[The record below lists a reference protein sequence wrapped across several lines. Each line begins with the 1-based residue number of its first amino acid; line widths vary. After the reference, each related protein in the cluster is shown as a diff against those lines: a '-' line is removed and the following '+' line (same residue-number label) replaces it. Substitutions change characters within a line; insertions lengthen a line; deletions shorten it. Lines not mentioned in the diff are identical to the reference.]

1 MSKNYG
7 QAEMKKVLNTFDVI
21 MVAFGAMIG
30 WGWVV
35 SSGQWIQQGGVGGTV
50 IGFIIGGVM
59 IYFVGLTYAELTSA
73 MPNCGGEQ
81 VFGYKAFGNIGAF
94 VCAWAIILSYIGVV
108 CYEAVSLPTIVQY
121 LFPGFMKGYLYS
133 VAGFDIYASWLII
146 AVLFSAIIVWVNI
159 QGTKSAALFQNVL
172 TIMIAAV
179 GIILTAGAVLFG
191 SPDNLQGQ
199 VIYGNDSMAV
209 ISNIFR
215 VAIMTPFFFFGFDVI
230 PHAAEEINVPRKKLG
245 KLMMLSIVLA
255 VLFYV
260 MVVISVGYV
269 MSPFD
274 IAASMETTGL
284 VTADAMAKAFGSK
297 AMAKVLIIGGMC
309 GIITSWNSFMI
320 GGSRSLFSLARS
332 YMIPTSFARLH
343 PKHKTPVNALLLI
356 GILSV
361 LAPFFGR
368 AMLVWIV
375 DAGNFA
381 CCLAYC
387 MVSASFLVIRKKYP
401 QMVRPYK
408 VKNHLFVGVVALGM
422 SGSMAMMYII
432 PGTNCSLLWQEWII
446 VGGWIL
452 LGMIFYASS
461 KMKYKELFGTN
472 IHE

>member
-1 MSKNYG
+1 
-7 QAEMKKVLNTFDVI
+7 
-21 MVAFGAMIG
+21 
-30 WGWVV
+30 
-35 SSGQWIQQGGVGGTV
+35 
-50 IGFIIGGVM
+50 
-59 IYFVGLTYAELTSA
+59 
-73 MPNCGGEQ
+73 
-81 VFGYKAFGNIGAF
+81 
-94 VCAWAIILSYIGVV
+94 
-108 CYEAVSLPTIVQY
+108 
-121 LFPGFMKGYLYS
+121 
-133 VAGFDIYASWLII
+133 
-146 AVLFSAIIVWVNI
+146 
-159 QGTKSAALFQNVL
+159 
-172 TIMIAAV
+172 
-179 GIILTAGAVLFG
+179 
-191 SPDNLQGQ
+191 
-199 VIYGNDSMAV
+199 
-209 ISNIFR
+209 
-215 VAIMTPFFFFGFDVI
+215 
-230 PHAAEEINVPRKKLG
+230 
-245 KLMMLSIVLA
+245 
-255 VLFYV
+255 
-260 MVVISVGYV
+260 
-269 MSPFD
+269 
-274 IAASMETTGL
+274 
-284 VTADAMAKAFGSK
+284 
-297 AMAKVLIIGGMC
+297 
-309 GIITSWNSFMI
+309 
-320 GGSRSLFSLARS
+320 
-332 YMIPTSFARLH
+332 MIPTSFARLH